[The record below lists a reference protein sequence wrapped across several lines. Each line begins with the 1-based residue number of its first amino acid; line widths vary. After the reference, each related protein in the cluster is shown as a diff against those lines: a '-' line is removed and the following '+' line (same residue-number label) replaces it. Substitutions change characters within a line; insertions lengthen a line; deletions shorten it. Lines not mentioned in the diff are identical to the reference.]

1 MKSKQ
6 YLQEIRQAAG
16 LSRAVLRKIEVR
28 GRTVTFYLI
37 TDKTYS
43 GEDVEH
49 ARTVSA
55 RYTPAGFGAEVNVR
69 KSVPDPEGIRRA
81 VADVLKE
88 SSVSAVACLKKRGI
102 RVAMLTGD
110 NEYVARAVAERAG
123 IAEYYAEVLPED
135 KLSYVEKARQMGGT
149 VAMVGDG
156 INDSPA
162 LKGADVGIAVGTGTD
177 VAIDSADVV
186 LVSGDLNSVPTMVDL
201 SKAAV
206 RNIKEN
212 LFWAFI
218 YNCIAIPVAAG
229 VFSFANISLNPMI
242 AAACMSLSSLFVV
255 FNALRLMRFGKKKK
269 TASAPSATAVGSDT
283 PDNDKSNKFSEDK
296 KMTKTLKI
304 EGMMCNHCKAHVE
317 KALNALPGVTA
328 TVNLEAGT
336 ATVQGDVTDEALTKA
351 VTDAGYEVVEIR

>member
-1 MKSKQ
+1 MKRDMGQ
-6 YLQEIRQAAG
+6 WQA
-16 LSRAVLRKIEVR
+16 
-28 GRTVTFYLI
+28 I
-37 TDKTYS
+37 TASPIDL
-43 GEDVEH
+43 
-49 ARTVSA
+49 AI
-55 RYTPAGFGAEVNVR
+55 F
-69 KSVPDPEGIRRA
+69 A
-81 VADVLKE
+81 VADTLKE
-88 SSVSAVACLKKRGI
+88 TSAEAVQALKDRKI

-110 NEYVARAVAERAG
+110 NENVAKAIAAKVGIGEYFAEA
-123 IAEYYAEVLPED
+123 LPED
-135 KLSYVEKARQMGGT
+135 KAKAVERVREVGGY

-162 LKGADVGIAVGTGTD
+162 LKTADVGVAMGTGTD
-177 VAIDSADVV
+177 IAIDSADVV

-269 TASAPSATAVGSDT
+269 TASAPSATAGGSDT
-283 PDNDKSNKFSEDK
+283 PDGDKSNKSVSEDK

-304 EGMMCNHCKAHVE
+304 EGMMCNHCVMHVTKALEGIAGVE
-317 KALNALPGVTA
+317 KADVDLKGKKAVVT
-328 TVNLEAGT
+328 LG
-336 ATVQGDVTDEALTKA
+336 GDVSDEAMKTA
-351 VTDAGYEVVEIR
+351 VADAGYEVTEIL

>member
-1 MKSKQ
+1 M
-6 YLQEIRQAAG
+6 ERV
-16 LSRAVLRKIEVR
+16 REV
-28 GRTVTFYLI
+28 
-37 TDKTYS
+37 
-43 GEDVEH
+43 
-49 ARTVSA
+49 
-55 RYTPAGFGAEVNVR
+55 
-69 KSVPDPEGIRRA
+69 
-81 VADVLKE
+81 
-88 SSVSAVACLKKRGI
+88 
-102 RVAMLTGD
+102 
-110 NEYVARAVAERAG
+110 
-123 IAEYYAEVLPED
+123 
-135 KLSYVEKARQMGGT
+135 GGY

-162 LKGADVGIAVGTGTD
+162 LKTADVGVAMGTGTD
-177 VAIDSADVV
+177 IAIDSADVV

-201 SKAAV
+201 SKSAV

-283 PDNDKSNKFSEDK
+283 PDDDKSNKFSEDK

-304 EGMMCNHCKAHVE
+304 EGMMCNHCVMHVTKALEGIAGVE
-317 KALNALPGVTA
+317 KADVDLKGKKAVVT
-328 TVNLEAGT
+328 LG
-336 ATVQGDVTDEALTKA
+336 GDVSDEAMKTA
-351 VTDAGYEVVEIR
+351 VADAGYEVTEIL